1 MSDINQIKQKV
12 KQSLPKGTK
21 KFDSKTIQ
29 HINNYPLVKQVEQL
43 ILSIS
48 IFQAIHQ
55 QFIWPIYQFIITNVL
70 SISPIYEVA
79 DLFDGLSLY
88 ALGIFD
94 YFFIGLPTQVI
105 NFFVVNLIKPI
116 NQQIININNQFLK
129 PIKNESEDSIFQ
141 IYYTLKSI
149 VYNLTNVVY
158 SNGKEIQLQI
168 VSTYNQELKKTNI
181 SASNSSSSKE
191 KSYLEKNLTASYN
204 TGIKTVKTLN
214 DEYLTPLKNQTLE
227 FVVNGRKN
235 AENFLKETRDRI
247 EPKLNG
253 VATEL
258 NKQKDDLL
266 NNNASNGNSV
276 PVPAN

>member
-21 KFDSKTIQ
+21 KFDSKTIE
-29 HINNYPLVKQVEQL
+29 HINSYPLVKQVEQL

-55 QFIWPIYQFIITNVL
+55 QFVLPTYQFIITNVL

-116 NQQIININNQFLK
+116 NQQIITINNQFLK
-129 PIKNESEDSIFQ
+129 PVKNESEDSIFQ

-158 SNGKEIQLQI
+158 SNGKEIQSQI
-168 VSTYNQELKKTNI
+168 VSTYNQELKKTN
-181 SASNSSSSKE
+181 STSSPSPDSK

-214 DEYLTPLKNQTLE
+214 DEYLTPLKNQTSE

-258 NKQKDDLL
+258 NKEKDDLL
-266 NNNASNGNSV
+266 NNGGSNGNSV